1 MNRSSLQVVTSVKT
15 LFRLMEDLS
24 EASLYSAT
32 ATGGGSAARE
42 AFCETARLPEA
53 VTRFLVE
60 MDKKLDILV
69 GRLQQD
75 SLVTN
80 FPSQGRIVAL
90 SATGATLQ
98 CREPLA
104 PGDCLEL
111 VLVLQEFPFVSV
123 VCRAMVV
130 SALADSVYA
139 VAFQTVEEDDKER
152 LIQFIFQEERRHIRS
167 TKVME

>member
-1 MNRSSLQVVTSVKT
+1 MNRSPLQVVTSVKT
-15 LFRLMEDLS
+15 LFRLMEELS

-32 ATGGGSAARE
+32 VAGGGNAMRE
-42 AFCETARLPEA
+42 AFCEASRLPEA

-60 MDKKLDILV
+60 MDKKLDVLV

-75 SLVTN
+75 SLAAQ

-90 SATGATLQ
+90 STTGATLQ

-104 PGDCLEL
+104 PGDWLEL

-123 VCRAMVV
+123 VCRGMVV
-130 SALADSVYA
+130 SSLADSVYA
-139 VAFQTVEEDDKER
+139 VAFQSVEEEDKER

-167 TKVME
+167 TKVMD

>member
-1 MNRSSLQVVTSVKT
+1 MNRSPLQVVTSVKT

-24 EASLYSAT
+24 EASLYSASI
-32 ATGGGSAARE
+32 ASGGSAVRE

-69 GRLQQD
+69 GRFQQE
-75 SLVTN
+75 SLSTH
-80 FPSQGRIVAL
+80 FPSQGRFVAL

-111 VLVLQEFPFVSV
+111 ILVLQEFPFVSV

-130 SALADSVYA
+130 SSLADSVYA
-139 VAFQTVEEDDKER
+139 VAFQSVEEDDKER

-167 TKVME
+167 AKVMN